1 MTKHYQYESMSWTI
15 CGAPGPATNLPGL
28 VSCVPCLLALK
39 ESVENQIYWVAR
51 KVPPRPDAADQAAEA
66 IARARETVGGEIGQG
81 K

>member
-15 CGAPGPATNLPGL
+15 CGAPGPATNLLGL

-39 ESVENQIYWVAR
+39 ESVENQIYWVTR
-51 KVPPRPDAADQAAEA
+51 KVETDGAY
-66 IARARETVGGEIGQG
+66 RARETVGGEIGQG